1 MKICL
6 ATFVLM
12 ASMNYLVQ
20 TAPQSKIPSLTDLRM
35 KAASIGYQ
43 WAPQFGQKVWREVK
57 TGKLFLEQNNA
68 VRPITL
74 SELKAQKSRSNSA
87 SSKAVTAKKDGRRL
101 VTAESSFLMP
111 PDNLPGVE
119 GIMTVPNGAAIRAA
133 INRGAR
139 SGFNKC
145 KPVFESKGVVIT
157 DSVIFYGCALVQG
170 AASLETGFG
179 KDWPTEKNQR
189 ESYVPPKWDTPMQE
203 IGITR
208 MNRHM
213 LDKLGYSRDLQNK
226 MNAQNDEG
234 NFLNAEAFICGLAEY
249 TLEGMSHYHRGGET
263 RYNYYTNGM
272 LNDARKKD
280 TSALMDKYYAL
291 QKRIVDEGLTEA
303 DSAKIPWTNGPPKL
317 SGSG

>member
-133 INRGAR
+133 INRGASPCLR
-139 SGFNKC
+139 AKVSSSLIASSFMAAPWFKVPHLWKRALEKIGRRRRTNEKAMFRQNGIRPC
-145 KPVFESKGVVIT
+145 KKS
-157 DSVIFYGCALVQG
+157 
-170 AASLETGFG
+170 ASLE
-179 KDWPTEKNQR
+179 
-189 ESYVPPKWDTPMQE
+189 
-203 IGITR
+203 
-208 MNRHM
+208 
-213 LDKLGYSRDLQNK
+213 
-226 MNAQNDEG
+226 
-234 NFLNAEAFICGLAEY
+234 
-249 TLEGMSHYHRGGET
+249 
-263 RYNYYTNGM
+263 
-272 LNDARKKD
+272 
-280 TSALMDKYYAL
+280 
-291 QKRIVDEGLTEA
+291 
-303 DSAKIPWTNGPPKL
+303 
-317 SGSG
+317 